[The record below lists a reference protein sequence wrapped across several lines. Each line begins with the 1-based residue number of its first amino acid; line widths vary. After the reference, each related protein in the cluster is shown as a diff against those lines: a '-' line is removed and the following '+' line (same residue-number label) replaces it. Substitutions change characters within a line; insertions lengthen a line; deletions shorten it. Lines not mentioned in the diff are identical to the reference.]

1 MHFSQWSSLLFKP
14 SVNADGN
21 TMPNGAEQFADARS
35 SAVPEKWETIGLT
48 MKIFVKGCEGNCNGI
63 QSVDPPAEKTSEQM
77 GGVGVSGR
85 RMGGSG
91 VSMATKVH
99 Y

>member
-1 MHFSQWSSLLFKP
+1 
-14 SVNADGN
+14 
-21 TMPNGAEQFADARS
+21 MPNGAEQFADARS

-77 GGVGVSGR
+77 GKEPNIKQILHVPEETHIHLCHLVGCIYVTTAA
-85 RMGGSG
+85 
-91 VSMATKVH
+91 VIK
-99 Y
+99 